1 MAKHKISKSKKQRAS
16 TEPVPGVNF
25 EETPI
30 EDVTP
35 VEAKNPV
42 AEAAQEGEKA
52 PSEAEEVSSIA
63 KEFDEAYKASFPRP
77 EVEMEQKV
85 EDGEPIKLVISVPV
99 SVLDEDGWAR
109 FERAVKNK
117 DQMFRHALNA
127 EELKIEREGDVVS
140 LPWFTLSGGDNA
152 REAAAYSDFVSKL
165 IIYARD
171 SKRVLDL
178 SENKPSDNEKFS
190 MRVFMIRLNMKGE
203 RYASARKIL
212 MHRLTGNSSFRYGD
226 PRKHAKVAEEVK
238 TETPAVSEPEPA
250 EEKSEA

>member
-30 EDVTP
+30 EDATP
-35 VEAKNPV
+35 VEAKEPV
-42 AEAAQEGEKA
+42 AEAALEGEKA
-52 PSEAEEVSSIA
+52 PSEAEEVSDIA
-63 KEFDEAYKASFPRP
+63 EEFDETFKASLPRP
-77 EVEMEQKV
+77 EVEVEQKI
-85 EDGEPIKLVISVPV
+85 EEGEPVRLTISVPV

-117 DQMFRHALNA
+117 DQMFRHAFDA
-127 EELKIEREGDVVS
+127 DELKIEREGDVVS
-140 LPWFTLSGGDNA
+140 LPWFKLADIKSH

-165 IIYARD
+165 IIYARE

-203 RYASARKIL
+203 RYASARRIL
-212 MHRLTGNSSFRYGD
+212 MRRLTGNSSFRYGD
-226 PRKHAKVAEEVK
+226 PRKRVKAVEEAEV
-238 TETPAVSEPEPA
+238 ETPVVSDPEPVEA
-250 EEKSEA
+250 KSEV